1 MQLSAGLVVGSLRGM
16 KHTLFCTQILWTAV
30 LVLAGPSVLVGQ
42 PAGFNYD
49 EAKVG
54 AYTLPDPLTLVS
66 GAKVTD
72 TEAWKAKRRPELVRL
87 FETHMHGRSPAR
99 PANLK
104 FEVTATDKNAL
115 GGKATRKEITVRFGG
130 EPDAASMHLLLY
142 IPNRA
147 RGPVPAFV
155 GVNFEGNHTVTG
167 DPGITI
173 TEQWVWNSKEKR
185 SERMRPAES
194 TRDKRVGSWAVETLL
209 ARGYALA
216 TIPRADIEPDY
227 AEGWRHGV
235 RGYFLRQAGKTEF
248 APDDWGAVSAWAW
261 GLSRALDYLETDKDI
276 DAKQVI
282 AMGHS
287 RMGKAALWAGA
298 SDERFAGVIA
308 NNSGESGAAISRRWF
323 GETVERI
330 NTSFP
335 HWFCANY
342 KRYNKDVAALPVDAH
357 LLVALVAP
365 RPVYI
370 ASAAEDTWA
379 DPKGEFL
386 AAKHAEPVYRLFGKA
401 GLGVEEWPALDQP
414 VGKVVSYHVR
424 RGKHDVLA
432 YDWEQYLNFADRNL
446 RIVKTP

>member
-1 MQLSAGLVVGSLRGM
+1 MVRGM
-16 KHTLFCTQILWTAV
+16 NHFLARARAFSVAVFC
-30 LVLAGPSVLVGQ
+30 VGVAADSFAQ
-42 PAGFNYD
+42 PAGYNYD

-54 AYTLPDPLTLVS
+54 AYTLPDPLTLAS

-72 TEAWKAKRRPELVRL
+72 AETWRTKRRPEIVRL

-99 PANLK
+99 PAEMK
-104 FEVTATDKNAL
+104 FEVTGTDKNAL
-115 GGKATRKEITVRFGG
+115 GGRATRKEITVRFGA
-130 EPDAASMHLLLY
+130 EADAALMRVLLY
-142 IPNRA
+142 LPNGA
-147 RGPVPAFV
+147 KGPVPAFV

-173 TEQWVWNSKEKR
+173 TEQWVWNNKEKR
-185 SERMRPAES
+185 SEKMLPAES
-194 TRDKRVGSWAVETLL
+194 TRQKRVGSWAVETLL

-235 RGYFLRQAGKTEF
+235 RGYFLQKAGKTEF
-248 APDDWGAVSAWAW
+248 AADDWGAVAAWAW
-261 GLSRALDYLETDKDI
+261 GLSRALDYLETDAAI
-276 DAKQVI
+276 DAKRVI
-282 AMGHS
+282 VMGHS

-298 SDERFAGVIA
+298 SDERFAGVIS
-308 NNSGESGAAISRRWF
+308 NDSGESGAALSRRWF

-342 KRYNKDVAALPVDAH
+342 KKFNQDMPALPVDAH
-357 LLVALVAP
+357 LLVALSAP
-365 RPVYI
+365 RPVYV

-386 AAKHAEPVYRLFGKA
+386 AAKHAEPVYRLFGKE
-401 GLGVEEWPALDQP
+401 GLGVAEWPAVDHP
-414 VGKVVSYHVR
+414 VGKTVAYHVR
-424 RGKHDVLA
+424 KGKHDVLE
-432 YDWEQYLNFADRNL
+432 YDWEQYLNFAERNL
-446 RIVKTP
+446 GKAK

>member
-1 MQLSAGLVVGSLRGM
+1 MNLIAFRVAVVWVVGWLISECPQS
-16 KHTLFCTQILWTAV
+16 F
-30 LVLAGPSVLVGQ
+30 GQ

-54 AYTLPDPLTLVS
+54 TYVLPDPLMLAS
-66 GAKVTD
+66 GEKVTD
-72 TEAWKAKRRPELVRL
+72 AETWKTKRRPEIVRL
-87 FETHMHGRSPAR
+87 FETHMHGRSPGR
-99 PANLK
+99 PADMK
-104 FEVTATDKNAL
+104 FEVTSVDAKAL
-115 GGKATRKEITVRFGG
+115 GGKATRKEVTVRFGA
-130 EPDAASMHLLLY
+130 EAEAAVMHLLLY
-142 IPNRA
+142 VPNGA

-173 TEQWVWNSKEKR
+173 HEQWVWNGKEKR
-185 SERMRPAES
+185 SERVKPAEN
-194 TRDKRVGSWAVETLL
+194 TRQRRSGSWGVEQVL

-216 TIPRADIEPDY
+216 SIPRADIEPDY

-235 RGYFLRQAGKTEF
+235 RGYFLKKAGKTEF
-248 APDDWGAVSAWAW
+248 AADDWGAVAAWAW
-261 GLSRALDYLETDKDI
+261 GLSRALDYLETDPAV
-276 DAKQVI
+276 DAKRVV

-298 SDERFAGVIA
+298 SDERFAAVIS

-342 KRYNKDVAALPVDAH
+342 KRFNKDVPGLPVDAH
-357 LLVALVAP
+357 MLVALSAP
-365 RPVYI
+365 RPVYV
-370 ASAAEDTWA
+370 ASAVEDTWA

-386 AAKHAEPVYRLFGKA
+386 AVKHAEPVYRLFGKP
-401 GLGVEEWPALDQP
+401 GLGVDDWPGVDRP
-414 VGKVVSYHVR
+414 VGQVMGYHVR
-424 RGKHDVLA
+424 TGKHDVLE

-446 RIVKTP
+446 KGAGKR